1 MIASMPQKR
10 EAMEKGEEE
19 EIRSKGT
26 ALDASNQRELK
37 SCNRSKKHPWAVNSR
52 NVGGKGKGK

>member
-1 MIASMPQKR
+1 MPQKR
-10 EAMEKGEEE
+10 ELMEEGEEE

-52 NVGGKGKGK
+52 SVRGEGKVK